1 MLKSPDAVL
10 LYIPLIK
17 GLGMRWEDIKSTPR
31 HELVT
36 LLGAYQEHERFHSM
50 DGYTDA
56 DISEMAKT
64 KPEIRS
70 QYADY
75 LQTRRKFNDMLGG
88 KREKPTFR
96 GLI

>member
-31 HELVT
+31 HEL
-36 LLGAYQEHERFHSM
+36 
-50 DGYTDA
+50 
-56 DISEMAKT
+56 AKT

>member
-1 MLKSPDAVL
+1 MLESPDAVL
-10 LYIPLIK
+10 LYIPLMK
-17 GLGMRWEDIKSTPR
+17 GLGMRWEDIKSTSR

-50 DGYTDA
+50 DGYNDS

-64 KPEIRS
+64 RPEVRS

-75 LQTRRKFNDMLGG
+75 LQTRRKYNDMLG
-88 KREKPTFR
+88 KKEKPTFK
-96 GLI
+96 GLR